1 MHVEATGNARSY
13 DQVSGAKSSTL
24 DYDAFLHLLIAQM
37 KAQDPTKPADTA
49 AYMGQ
54 LASFSA
60 VEQSVKTNAKLDQ
73 LMTAVAFNQADAL
86 IGHEIKSADGKVTG
100 TIKSIEVYADGT
112 LAVLENGD
120 KVLLEPG
127 VVIS

>member
-1 MHVEATGNARSY
+1 MQIY
-13 DQVSGAKSSTL
+13 DASTTRAQGAVSGQKSSTL

-49 AYMGQ
+49 TYMGQ

-60 VEQSVKTNAKLDQ
+60 VEQSVKTNAKLDS

-100 TIKSIEVYADGT
+100 VIKAIEVYADGT
-112 LAVLENGD
+112 LAVLEDGK

>member
-13 DQVSGAKSSTL
+13 DQVNGVKSSTL

>member
-1 MHVEATGNARSY
+1 MQIYAPNLATARES
-13 DQVSGAKSSTL
+13 SATPKPSTL

-49 AYMGQ
+49 VYMGQ

-60 VEQSVKTNAKLDQ
+60 VEQSIKTNTKLDA
-73 LMTAVAFNQADAL
+73 LMTQVAFNQADAL
-86 IGHEIKSADGKVTG
+86 IGHEITSADGKITG
-100 TIKSIEVYADGT
+100 TVKAIEVYSDGT
-112 LAVLENGD
+112 LAVLEDGK

>member
-1 MHVEATGNARSY
+1 MQVHAPALSMEAAPNFG
-13 DQVSGAKSSTL
+13 QKSSTL

-60 VEQSVKTNAKLDQ
+60 VEQSIKTNAKLDQ
-73 LMTAVAFNQADAL
+73 LMTSVAFNQADAL
-86 IGHEIKSADGKVTG
+86 IGHTITSADGKITG
-100 TIKSIEVYADGT
+100 KIVSIEVYADGT
-112 LAVLENGD
+112 LVVLDNKK

-127 VVIS
+127 VKIS